1 MIDYLVAAVVGLFG
15 GNLSIRSQKGVTMIE
30 YALIAGLIS
39 VATIAAVT
47 LIGTSLNEVF
57 EKISDA
63 LDGI

>member
-1 MIDYLVAAVVGLFG
+1 
-15 GNLSIRSQKGVTMIE
+15 MIE